1 MPMGAR
7 NVALCF
13 SAASMKMVRISKK
26 VRNISMNRPRTTE
39 VSGLNDVRTESGP
52 GNKHDTIAAATI
64 PAKTWARMSS
74 KALSQPM
81 APTSARAIVT

>member
-1 MPMGAR
+1 MQTGAM

-13 SAASMKMVRISKK
+13 SAASMKMVRMSRK

-39 VSGLNDVRTESGP
+39 VPGLNVVRTESGP
-52 GNKHDTIAAATI
+52 GNKHDTIAAATM
-64 PAKTWARMSS
+64 PARTWARMRS

-81 APTSARAIVT
+81 APASARAIVT